1 MLNKDLVKNKLNN
14 MQQYLREILSVL
26 DLDITEILTN
36 LEKVRFLERNFQ
48 LIVENMLDINLHF
61 IRELELETDG
71 DLKNTFITLGENKIL
86 PYEMAQ
92 KLAKIINLRNMLVH
106 GYEKID
112 RERFVKDF
120 QKNKGDFDTY
130 ILLINNILESKL
142 DINNR

>member
-14 MQQYLREILSVL
+14 MQQYLREILGVL

-71 DLKNTFITLGENKIL
+71 DLKNTFTTLGENKIL

-120 QKNKGDFDTY
+120 KNNKSDFDMY
-130 ILLINNILESKL
+130 ILTINNKL
-142 DINNR
+142 KEN